1 MHKLLN
7 IFTEAPEKVD
17 FFTKSLEW
25 IKANPVLTGLL
36 AATAIVLVAVLV
48 LSVKVSKKQNKKK
61 K

>member
-7 IFTEAPEKVD
+7 IFTESQEKVD
-17 FFTKSLEW
+17 FFTKSLDW

-36 AATAIVLVAVLV
+36 AATAVILVVVLV
-48 LSVKVSKKQNKKK
+48 LSIKVSKKQNKKK

>member
-7 IFTEAPEKVD
+7 TFTEAPEKVD

-36 AATAIVLVAVLV
+36 AATGVVLVAVLV